1 MGRKPARQ
9 IKRSAVKSIHKF
21 PSTKSGG
28 GGCQPYRMVLV
39 ESVLENDFCFHL
51 EDNDDVLRYY
61 PQPKTYQLNS
71 ERLSDR
77 NYTPDFEVHLRDGR
91 KLFVEVKKDFSNL
104 DEIYLHK
111 LEVAEKEMLIDGYLF
126 ARVDKAAIRIEPL
139 LSNLKWLQRYRRAD
153 LNNDGLLA
161 ILKSVVP
168 NPETLL
174 DLVSN
179 NAGIR
184 TETVYQL
191 IAGGQIKV
199 DLMKEKIGVE
209 SEVCYA

>member
-9 IKRSAVKSIHKF
+9 IKRSAVKNIYKF

-28 GGCQPYRMVLV
+28 SCQPYRMVLV
-39 ESVLENDFCFHL
+39 ESILEKDFCFHL
-51 EDNDDVLRYY
+51 EDNNDVLCYY
-61 PQPKTYQLNS
+61 PQPKTYQINS
-71 ERLSDR
+71 ERLR
-77 NYTPDFEVHLRDGR
+77 NRSYTPDFEVHLRDGR
-91 KLFVEVKKDFSNL
+91 KLFVEVKKDFLNL

-111 LEVAEKEMLIDGYLF
+111 LEIAEKEMLIDGYHF
-126 ARVDKAAIRIEPL
+126 VRVDEDAIRIEPL
-139 LSNLKWLQRYRRAD
+139 LSNLKWLQRYRRTG

-199 DLMKEKIGVE
+199 DLMKEEIGVD
-209 SEVCYA
+209 SGVCYA